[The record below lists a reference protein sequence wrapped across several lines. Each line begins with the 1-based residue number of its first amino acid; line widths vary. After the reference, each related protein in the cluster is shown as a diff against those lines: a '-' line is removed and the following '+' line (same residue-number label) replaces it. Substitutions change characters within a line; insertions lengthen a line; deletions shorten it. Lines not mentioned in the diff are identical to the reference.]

1 MIRRLMNTHE
11 VVRLEAQLAVLPLMC
26 VFVILNYHIK
36 CLCFYCPDLFVIISM
51 IMVNNTF
58 KEE

>member
-1 MIRRLMNTHE
+1 MNTHE

-51 IMVNNTF
+51 VMVNNTF